1 MRLKLTYGREELL
14 SQFSAE
20 GRVNVKQ
27 LLQSVKNSHPQF
39 YQRWCD
45 REGNLYKSLSVF
57 INGNHIRYCNGL
69 ETELKEGDEVYII
82 PLITGG

>member
-27 LLQSVKNSHPQF
+27 LLQSVKDSHPHF
-39 YQRWCD
+39 YQRWC
-45 REGNLYKSLSVF
+45 
-57 INGNHIRYCNGL
+57 
-69 ETELKEGDEVYII
+69 ELKEGDEVYII